1 MKTYSEDLRER
12 IVLGRARGKSAAE
25 LARLFGVSKRSV
37 ERYWKSQET
46 TGSVAAKQ
54 RGGYRRS
61 RLAGHEES
69 LRSWIEADRSITL
82 EEMKQRLHKELG
94 VKLGINALWNRLDQL
109 GLSYKKNATRRR
121 ARSG

>member
-1 MKTYSEDLRER
+1 MKNCGEDLRGR
-12 IVLGRARGKSAAE
+12 IVLGRARGESAEE

-37 ERYWKSQET
+37 ERYWKSHKT

-54 RGGYRRS
+54 RGGYRHS

-69 LRSWIEADRSITL
+69 LRSWIDADRSITL
-82 EEMKQRLHKELG
+82 EELKQRLHKELG
-94 VKLGINALWNRLDQL
+94 IKLGINALWNRLDQL
-109 GLSYKKNATRRR
+109 GLSYKKNAPRRR